1 MSKITSGFS
10 ITTLLLIFSFYTYN
24 YCHKTKKGNTKETIA
39 AIMNYQMPQVINRC
53 KKEHNYTDQ
62 DMIILEQELKKYLA
76 LSAVK
81 TKEDLGT
88 GMFSH
93 DVDNLWHAF
102 ILFTPEYAEFCNNYI
117 GHFIHHAP
125 EINEHRSPEQQEEA
139 RKDFQAFVKNYE
151 ETFGEEVHA
160 IWFLDMC

>member
-1 MSKITSGFS
+1 
-10 ITTLLLIFSFYTYN
+10 
-24 YCHKTKKGNTKETIA
+24 
-39 AIMNYQMPQVINRC
+39 MPQVINRC